1 VSHDSNES
9 TEPEKASGSAS
20 RGGNDNV
27 RQEPATPEQAAKP
40 SVFSL
45 LLRHWRLVGVLLL
58 VLAVITTYLWKN
70 IAVSRAKAQVSR
82 QAAVVIA
89 SHNESYLRLVA
100 LPLVWTVRSE
110 MLRGNY
116 DQINQYLAQF
126 VREPNMKEVLVAR
139 SDGRIVAATDKKREG
154 AVVSDL
160 FPPEVRQMET
170 ITVTNRPDGT
180 ILVAA
185 PVMGLNEK
193 LGVLL
198 LVAAPPPYTLEGADT
213 AHSGK

>member
-1 VSHDSNES
+1 VSHDVTES
-9 TEPEKASGSAS
+9 AEPEKAPKSAS
-20 RGGNDNV
+20 HEGDDKR
-27 RQEPATPEQAAKP
+27 RQEPATNGQPAKP

-58 VLAVITTYLWKN
+58 VLAVLATYLWKN

-89 SHNESYLRLVA
+89 SHNESYLRMVA
-100 LPLVWTVRSE
+100 MPLAWTVRSE
-110 MLRGNY
+110 MLRGNN

-126 VREPNMKEVLVAR
+126 VREPNIQELLVAR
-139 SDGRIVAATDKKREG
+139 ADGRIVAATDKKREG

-160 FPPEVRQMET
+160 FPPEVRQVET
-170 ITVTNRPDGT
+170 ITVTKRPDGT

-193 LGVLL
+193 LGVLI
-198 LVAAPPPYTLEGADT
+198 LVAAPPTYTLDKR
-213 AHSGK
+213 SS